1 MPTCLAVTDSPVQ
14 GLDWQLALENLGPG
28 WWCRCCTSAEEALR
42 LLAEEPCHLAVCCG
56 QAGAH
61 LQQLL
66 GERPP
71 LSPPWLLAEQPC
83 PWADAPVSLSRTE
96 LLPEQLSR
104 WEAEGRLPVLAL
116 VRHAQL
122 TCLARGL
129 LHAMTM
135 PEHLRAWRFLPDMAA
150 LITVHPALMED
161 LRGRLYPLAARRHG
175 MTPAAV
181 ERSLRLAI
189 ESTWSGASL
198 GALERFFGHS
208 VDPERGKPTNREF
221 LCRVQE
227 RLTLAGRRIV

>member
-1 MPTCLAVTDSPVQ
+1 MPECLAVEDGAEQARS
-14 GLDWQLALENLGPG
+14 WQLAIENLGPDWSCHPCG
-28 WWCRCCTSAEEALR
+28 AEEALR
-42 LLAEEPCHLAVCCG
+42 LLAEEPVQLAVCSG
-56 QAGAH
+56 RAGETVQAR
-61 LQQLL
+61 LR
-66 GERPP
+66 ERPP
-71 LSPPWLLAEQPC
+71 LAPPWLLTERPC
-83 PWADAPVSLSRTE
+83 PLADAVLTLAQAETLPA
-96 LLPEQLSR
+96 LLAR
-104 WEAEGRLPVLAL
+104 WEGEGRLPVLSL
-116 VRHAQL
+116 TRHGQL

-129 LHAMTM
+129 LNAMTM
-135 PEHLRAWRFLPDMAA
+135 PEHLRARRFLLDMAA
-150 LITVHPALMED
+150 MVTVHPPLMED
-161 LRGRLYPLAARRHG
+161 LHSRLYPLTARRHG

>member
-1 MPTCLAVTDSPVQ
+1 MPACLAVAD
-14 GLDWQLALENLGPG
+14 GAEGARRWQLAVENLGPA
-28 WWCRCCTSAEEALR
+28 WSCRPCGGAEEALR
-42 LLAEEPCHLAVCCG
+42 LMAEESVQVAVCIG
-56 QAGAH
+56 QAGEAV
-61 LQQLL
+61 LARLR
-66 GERPP
+66 ERPP
-71 LSPPWLLAEQPC
+71 LAPPWLLTERPGF
-83 PWADAPVSLSRTE
+83 PADAALALAQAETLPA
-96 LLPEQLSR
+96 LLAR
-104 WEAEGRLPVLAL
+104 WEGEGRLPRLAL
-116 VRHAQL
+116 ARHTQL

-129 LHAMTM
+129 LNAMTM
-135 PEHLRAWRFLPDMAA
+135 AEHLRARRFLPDMAA
-150 LITVHPALMED
+150 MVTVHPPLLED
-161 LRGRLYPLAARRHG
+161 LQNRLYPLTARRHG

>member
-1 MPTCLAVTDSPVQ
+1 MPACLAITDSAQQ

-28 WWCRCCTSAEEALR
+28 WSCRVCAGAEDP
-42 LLAEEPCHLAVCCG
+42 LLLLTEEPVQLAVCGG
-56 QAGAH
+56 QAGARA
-61 LQQLL
+61 LARLR
-66 GERPP
+66 ERPP
-71 LSPPWLLAEQPC
+71 LAPPWLLAEQPC
-83 PWADAPVSLSRTE
+83 PWADAVISLARAE
-96 LLPEQLSR
+96 QLPEQLAR
-104 WEAEGRLPVLAL
+104 WEQEGRLPVLAL
-116 VRHAQL
+116 TRHGQMI
-122 TCLARGL
+122 CLARGL

-161 LRGRLYPLAARRHG
+161 LHTRLYPLTARRHG

-227 RLTLAGRRIV
+227 RLTLAGRRMV